1 LEEIPRGRRSTMKT
15 RRIHPGRS
23 GKLAAASLAALLVL
37 AGTVAA
43 QTPATLS
50 WNHNSGPTPDVGR
63 AAELEL
69 RAEALC
75 SQFTGK
81 KSVLVRIAR
90 LFEEAATLRADDD
103 PRRAADHDRAAAMY
117 VHAGKLDAALR
128 NETAAAELHLM
139 NGRVVE
145 AAHRFITAATVA
157 QRAGKH
163 DVVAQLAHRAEMLC
177 NCPMMDPFAA
187 QQIHQRI
194 AHSGRVLVVRR

>member
-1 LEEIPRGRRSTMKT
+1 MKT
-15 RRIHPGRS
+15 RRIHPGR
-23 GKLAAASLAALLVL
+23 GGALAAAAAALLVL
-37 AGTVAA
+37 AGTGAA
-43 QTPATLS
+43 QTPAAIS
-50 WNHNSGPTPDVGR
+50 SNHNSGPTPDVGR

-69 RAEALC
+69 RAEALSAQC
-75 SQFTGK
+75 TLK
-81 KSVLVRIAR
+81 KSELVRIAR
-90 LFEEAATLRADDD
+90 LFEEAAALRADDD
-103 PRRAADHDRAAAMY
+103 PRRAEDHHRAAAAY
-117 VHAGKLDAALR
+117 SYAGKLDAALR
-128 NETAAAELHLM
+128 NQTAAAELHLM

-145 AAHRFITAATVA
+145 AAHHFVTAATVA